1 MKVKSN
7 SPKSTESK
15 NPVNTVDR
23 YFQPIEGRFNNKNKN
38 DTSKDKT
45 DVSEDVVDGFLFL
58 SFDTFADLQRFEDD
72 ESKNRHFEN
81 EDSLKSRQLKMQTAD
96 DQVNQALRRIGQGQF
111 FQGPEVQGPDVQG
124 RVVQKRELSPA
135 AANGHSPGE
144 PEMPKTKRGR
154 GRPRKNPSQ
163 KFVFIFSYF
172 HDPKF
177 LIL

>member
-23 YFQPIEGRFNNKNKN
+23 YFQPIEGRFNNNNKS

-45 DVSEDVVDGFLFL
+45 DVSEDVIDGFLFL
-58 SFDTFADLQRFEDD
+58 SFDTFADLKRFEDD

-81 EDSLKSRQLKMQTAD
+81 ENSLKNRHLKMQTAD
-96 DQVNQALRRIGQGQF
+96 DQVKQALRRIGQGQF
-111 FQGPEVQGPDVQG
+111 VQGQDVQG

-135 AANGHSPGE
+135 ATNGHSPGE

-163 KFVFIFSYF
+163 KFVMIFSYF
-172 HDPKF
+172 HDSKI